1 MSLYRYH
8 MISIFTQTGD
18 ELSRNRHESHISTIL
33 LLLLYYFIYLN
44 NVFKQRVAQLSFK
57 ASLHV
62 VLYKTIEIFPKHA
75 VGIKKIQYI
84 LTYVHLKRQLMFH

>member
-33 LLLLYYFIYLN
+33 LLLLCYFIYLN
-44 NVFKQRVAQLSFK
+44 NVFKQMVAQLSIK
-57 ASLHV
+57 ASLHMV
-62 VLYKTIEIFPKHA
+62 SL
-75 VGIKKIQYI
+75 
-84 LTYVHLKRQLMFH
+84 